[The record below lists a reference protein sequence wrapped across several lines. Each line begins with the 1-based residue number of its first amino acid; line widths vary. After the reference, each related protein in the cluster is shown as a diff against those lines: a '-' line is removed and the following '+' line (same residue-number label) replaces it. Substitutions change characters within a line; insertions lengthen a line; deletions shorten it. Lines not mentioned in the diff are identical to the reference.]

1 MNPSRRVFLKFSGP
15 AATLALAAGA
25 GLFKTGEALA
35 ATEPGQRVTLPDIRL
50 LDNAVIT
57 ARSLAGKP
65 VVIYFWASW
74 CPYCAKQSP
83 YIEALYRRTRTTDL
97 QMISVSVDKTAA
109 DARNYLAQKGYTFPV
124 TMDAGVM
131 ERALGTRRALPK
143 TYVINRSGMLAF
155 SAFGEMF
162 EEDVLEL
169 VRFAALPAVMRC

>member
-1 MNPSRRVFLKFSGP
+1 MDIRRRRALQLVAFMGAIGALSRLD
-15 AATLALAAGA
+15 AAELG
-25 GLFKTGEALA
+25 
-35 ATEPGQRVTLPDIRL
+35 RHVTLPDIKL
-50 LDNAVIT
+50 LDDAVIT

-97 QMISVSVDKTAA
+97 RMVAVSVDKTAA

-124 TMDAGVM
+124 TMDAEII
-131 ERALGTRRALPK
+131 ERALGARRVLPR

-169 VRFAALPAVMRC
+169 VRFAA